1 MTRRLGLAMLPF
13 VALLLSSAAPATIAE
28 QRARLAAA
36 KLAAEQATMRSRTLE
51 RAAETE
57 RDAAVKA
64 RRQEA
69 AVAQRITRAEA
80 DIAAAQAQ
88 VAITD
93 GLLGQA
99 RTRLAERQAPL
110 QRLVAALQSMARRPN
125 ALAVVRPGSTRD
137 IVHVRAVL
145 GTLAPVVAQR
155 SAAVRAEIA
164 RVRKLRADAD
174 LAAKGLRDGRASLQ
188 TERLALVRMEGEHRL
203 RSRALDRNAM
213 FESDRAIALGE
224 QARDLVDLM
233 EETEAAADTGA
244 VLAQLPGPLPR
255 PATGDETASA
265 RFAIPPYRLPAA
277 GRVVEG
283 LGELS
288 RTGVRSRG
296 LTLSTAAG
304 APVTAPSAG
313 RVLFARK
320 FRGYGIVVI
329 LDHGSGWSSALTG
342 LAAVDVK
349 AGDSVEQGAPIGRAA
364 TGEDPRVTVEL
375 RRRGVPVDLT
385 PLLS

>member
-1 MTRRLGLAMLPF
+1 MMRRPALAMLPF
-13 VALLLSSAAPATIAE
+13 AALLLTSAAPATIAE

-36 KLAAEQATMRSRTLE
+36 KLAAEQATVRSRALE
-51 RAAETE
+51 RAAENE
-57 RDAAVKA
+57 ADAAVKA

-80 DIAAAQAQ
+80 DIAAAQAN

-93 GLLGQA
+93 QQLGAA
-99 RTRLAERQAPL
+99 RQRLAERQAPL
-110 QRLVAALQSMARRPN
+110 QRLVAALQSLARRPN

-155 SAAVRAEIA
+155 SAAVRTEIA
-164 RVRKLRADAD
+164 RVRKLRGDAA

-188 TERLALVRMEGEHRL
+188 AERLALVRMEGDHRL
-203 RSRALDRNAM
+203 RSRSFVRTAM
-213 FESDRAIALGE
+213 YESDRAIALGE

-233 EETEAAADTGA
+233 EETEADAETGA
-244 VLAQLPGPLPR
+244 SLATLPGPLPR
-255 PATGDETASA
+255 PAKAEDPVAV
-265 RFAIPPYRLPAA
+265 RFAIPPYRLPAQ

-288 RTGVRSRG
+288 RTGVRARG
-296 LTLSTAAG
+296 LTFATAAG
-304 APVTAPSAG
+304 APVTAPSDG
-313 RVLFARK
+313 RVLFARN

-342 LAAVDVK
+342 LAAVSVK
-349 AGDSVEQGAPIGRAA
+349 PGDSVEQGAPIGRAA